1 VYENIAGMARSY
13 IGVFMD
19 FQTADLSDEHTDI
32 TQVAQ
37 PLFQAYGMHKKF
49 MGEIVTIKCH
59 EDNSLVR
66 EVLGETGQGK
76 VLVVDGGGSLRCA
89 LVGDQIATLAVNNGW
104 SGIIIY
110 GCIRDSAAINQMPI
124 GVRALNTL
132 PLKSV
137 KKGIGE
143 RNLAVTFAGVNFVPA
158 HYIYADEDG
167 ILVAP
172 KKLV

>member
-1 VYENIAGMARSY
+1 MARSY
-13 IGVFMD
+13 IGLFMD
-19 FQTADLSDEHTDI
+19 FQTADLSDDHTDI

-49 MGEIVTIKCH
+49 SGEIVTIKCH

-66 EVLGETGQGK
+66 EVLSETGQGK

-104 SGIIIY
+104 SGVIVF
-110 GCIRDSAAINQMPI
+110 GCIRDSVAINQMPM
-124 GVRALNTL
+124 GLRALNTH

-143 RNLAVTFAGVNFVPA
+143 KNLVVNFAGVRFEPG
-158 HYIYADEDG
+158 HYLYADEDG

-172 KKLV
+172 KPLI

>member
-1 VYENIAGMARSY
+1 
-13 IGVFMD
+13 MD
-19 FQTADLSDEHTDI
+19 FQTADLSDEYTDI

-37 PLFQAYGMHKKF
+37 PIFQAYGLHNKF

-66 EVLGETGQGK
+66 EVLSEKGEEK

-104 SGIIIY
+104 AGIIVY

-124 GVRALNTL
+124 GIRALNTL

-137 KKGIGE
+137 KKGFGE
-143 RNLAVTFAGVNFVPA
+143 KNLVVNFAGVRFEPR
-158 HYIYADEDG
+158 HYLYADEDG

-172 KKLV
+172 KDLL